1 MNHTRGFAILIENK
15 QAGDAVLL
23 HQCDRFRG
31 ERISRYV
38 LGIPGHQLFGIV
50 SEDITFG
57 FQATSQV
64 AVGDDSRQFPRC
76 IDNPGD
82 PEPLRSDLEKSVLDG
97 RVFANQRKFI
107 ATMHEIFD
115 AQEKPS
121 A

>member
-1 MNHTRGFAILIENK
+1 MDHTRGFAILIENK

-50 SEDITFG
+50 SEDIAFG

-64 AVGDDSRQFPRC
+64 AVGDDSRQSPRC

-82 PEPLRSDLEKSVLDG
+82 PEPLRSNLEKSVLNG
-97 RVFANQRKFI
+97 RIFANQRKFI